1 MAYTTINKSTDY
13 FNTKLY
19 TGNGGTQS
27 ITGVGFQS
35 DWSWFKKRN
44 GAADSSI
51 MDAVR
56 GVRKSL
62 TSNNNE
68 AEYTETSGLSS
79 WDSDGFSFDGAGFD
93 YVNTNGDTFAS
104 WNWKANGAGSAN
116 TDGSISS
123 TVSVNTTSGFSIV
136 KYVGTGS
143 GSNSTVG
150 HGLGVTPSM
159 ILVKNLDSVTDWVVW
174 HKDLPSQTNNYL
186 RLNTNQAIGTTTNYW
201 NSVAPTNQVF
211 GVSPDGYNNNK
222 SGEDTI
228 AYCFADVQGYSKFG
242 SYTGNGNADGSFIY
256 TGFSP
261 AFVMIKETTG
271 TGKWVMKDNRR
282 TGINVNQS
290 TIYANEP
297 EAEGTPGYE
306 LIDLLSNGFKQRGT
320 GSYVNGSGTPY
331 IFMAFAEH
339 PLVGTNNVPCTAR

>member
-19 TGNGGTQS
+19 TGNGSTQS
-27 ITGVGFQS
+27 ITGVGFQP
-35 DWSWFKKRN
+35 DFCWFKNRTS
-44 GAADSSI
+44 AQSHVIVDSI
-51 MDAVR
+51 R
-56 GVRKSL
+56 GRAGL
-62 TSNNNE
+62 QPNE
-68 AEYTETSGLSS
+68 TNPEYALNSGRDFGTF
-79 WDSDGFSFDGAGFD
+79 DSDGFTVLNPEQYNSFN
-93 YVNTNGDTFAS
+93 YNTGSIVS
-104 WNWKANGAGSAN
+104 WNWLGANGTTAN

-123 TVSVNTTSGFSIV
+123 TVSANTTSGFSIV
-136 KYVGTGS
+136 KWSGTGS
-143 GSNSTVG
+143 SATLG
-150 HGLGVTPSM
+150 HGLGIAPSM
-159 ILVKNLDSVTDWVVW
+159 IITKSLGSSAWGVYNENLGNTKVLFLDESGANG
-174 HKDLPSQTNNYL
+174 TNI
-186 RLNTNQAIGTTTNYW
+186 AYW
-201 NSVAPTNQVF
+201 NNTSPTSSVFTVGSDAAVNH
-211 GVSPDGYNNNK
+211 
-222 SGEDTI
+222 SGNDMI
-228 AYCFADVQGYSKFG
+228 AYCFANVKGFSKMG

-331 IFMAFAEH
+331 IFMAFAEA
-339 PLVGTNNVPCTAR
+339 PLVGSNNVPATAK